1 MNTLIH
7 PDTLYEINRLYQQER
22 LANGQPKK

>member
-7 PDTLYEINRLYQQER
+7 PDVLYEINRLYLEER
-22 LANGQPKK
+22 LAQRQPKK